1 MIGETV
7 ASNMQKMGTAQH
19 QLQVSSTV
27 GRNMADQL
35 RNEGVIPNLNNMS
48 AILPTGNLAQS
59 SALANPYDI
68 NSQQTNQQL
77 FQSFVR
83 GNLT

>member
-7 ASNMQKMGTAQH
+7 ASNMQKLSQLNTQQ

-27 GRNMADQL
+27 GRNIADQL
-35 RNEGVIPNLNNMS
+35 RNDGVIPHANLNNMS
-48 AILPTGNLAQS
+48 AMLPPPNNIAQS

-68 NSQQTNQQL
+68 NS
-77 FQSFVR
+77 
-83 GNLT
+83 